1 MERLVEGELEELV
14 KKHAPDSSLR
24 SALQPQRCLSNL
36 AWLQLLCATDPTLS
50 CYLPPSSSAL
60 DDIVLGYVVEVLLDI
75 GKGDSSF
82 DVDQFVDMISAY
94 IPEFASVDRSV
105 SLAEM

>member
-1 MERLVEGELEELV
+1 M
-14 KKHAPDSSLR
+14 
-24 SALQPQRCLSNL
+24 
-36 AWLQLLCATDPTLS
+36 
-50 CYLPPSSSAL
+50 
-60 DDIVLGYVVEVLLDI
+60 LGYVVEVLLDI